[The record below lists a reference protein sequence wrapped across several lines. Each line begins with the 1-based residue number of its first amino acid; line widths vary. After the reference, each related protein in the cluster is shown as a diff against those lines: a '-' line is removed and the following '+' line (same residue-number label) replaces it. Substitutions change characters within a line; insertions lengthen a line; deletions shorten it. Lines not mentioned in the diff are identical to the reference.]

1 MIPSVIDGIFFDLYI
16 MCGIAGIITRE
27 QGIQKDN
34 TGALLHY
41 VSKMTD
47 ALSHRGPD
55 GEGHWLD
62 ERAAVALG
70 HRRLA
75 IIDLSEAA
83 SQPMHYAVFS
93 ADGTQYHRYTIT
105 YNGEVYNYLELRS
118 ELQSYGYRFKSRSD
132 TEVILAAFDCWE
144 EECLQKL
151 DGMFSF
157 AIWDARKQQ
166 LFCAR
171 DRFGEKPFYFYYD
184 NDNFIFGSEMKA
196 LWAAG
201 VQRIPDNKMLLNYL
215 ALGFVQNANDKEQT
229 FFQNIFALPPAHY
242 LQFKLHLFDYQVH
255 PYWTLDKETTID
267 ITPDQAIEKFNRL
280 FLTSVGKCMRSD
292 VPLGCSLS
300 GGLDSSS
307 IVAGIFQN
315 QIDTSKVKSFSAI
328 FPGFEKNELK
338 YVQAIVSK
346 FNLINYTVTPS
357 SNELIT
363 DFEKLFYYQE
373 EPFQSSS
380 IYAQYKVYELARQQ
394 QIKVILDGQGADETL
409 AGYHRYI
416 HWYLQQLVNRKKIS
430 LAIKEKEIF
439 KRNEVNFEWT
449 WYNYL
454 AAYLP
459 AHAAIHLESKAYN
472 MVTKQPDISQPFVNS
487 MRGREWEGIQK
498 PVVTKLND
506 MLYFNTIMLGLE
518 ELLRFADRNSMA
530 HGVEVRLPF
539 LSHHLVEF
547 AFSLPANLKMQ
558 KGWTKWILRKAMAK
572 RLPTEIVWR
581 KDKIGYEPPQ
591 KDWMADATIIEY
603 VQEAKRV
610 LVKKGILKEQVLNKP
625 VKPKGAHEKDNYDWR
640 YLCAAQLFNTVI

>member
-1 MIPSVIDGIFFDLYI
+1 

-34 TGALLHY
+34 TGALLHH

-55 GEGHWLD
+55 GAGHWLD
-62 ERAAVALG
+62 EPAGVALG

-75 IIDLSEAA
+75 VIDLSDAA
-83 SQPMHYAVFS
+83 AQPMHYAVFS
-93 ADGTQYHRYTIT
+93 ADGTQHHRYTIT

-144 EECLQKL
+144 EDCLQKL

-184 NDNFIFGSEMKA
+184 DEHFIFGSEMKA

-201 VQRIPDNKMLLNYL
+201 VQRVPDNKMLLNYL
-215 ALGFVQNANDKEQT
+215 ALGFVQNGNDKEQT

-242 LQFKLHLFDYQVH
+242 LQFNLNVFDYQVH

-267 ITPDQAIEKFNRL
+267 ITSDVAIEKFNRL
-280 FLTSVGKCMRSD
+280 FLTSIGRCMRSD
-292 VPLGCSLS
+292 VPVGTSLS

-307 IVAGIFQN
+307 IIAGIFQN
-315 QIDTSKVKSFSAI
+315 QIDTSKLKSFSAV
-328 FPGFEKNELK
+328 FPGFEKNESK
-338 YVQAIVSK
+338 YIQTVVSK
-346 FNLINYTVTPS
+346 FDLINYKVTPS
-357 SNELIT
+357 ADELIK
-363 DFEKLFYYQE
+363 DFDKLFYHQE

-380 IYAQYKVYELARQQ
+380 IYAQYKVYEQAKQQ
-394 QIKVILDGQGADETL
+394 QVKVILDGQGADETL

-430 LAIKEKEIF
+430 LAIKEKAIF
-439 KRNEVNFEWT
+439 RRNEMNFEWS
-449 WYNYL
+449 WYNYM

-459 AHAAIHLESKAYN
+459 AHAAIHLESKAYKL
-472 MVTKQPDISQPFVNS
+472 VTKQPDISQQFVNS

-506 MLYFNTIMLGLE
+506 MLYFNTTMLGLE

-539 LSHHLVEF
+539 LSHQLVQY
-547 AFSLPANLKMQ
+547 AFSLPANYKMQ

-581 KDKIGYEPPQ
+581 KDKVGYEPPQ
-591 KDWMADATIIEY
+591 KIWMADPAMAEY
-603 VQEAKRV
+603 VQESKRV
-610 LVKKGILKEQVLNKP
+610 LVKKGILKEEVLNKP
-625 VKPKGAHEKDNYDWR
+625 VKPKDAHEKDNYDWR
-640 YLCAAQLFNTVI
+640 YLCAAKLF